1 MSNYARDHLKSNN
14 VTVGKL
20 FADGANDN
28 HDTFRN
34 LVNNRNLLCIK
45 LGKNAGVRTKTVHIV
60 RNLSIM
66 SQRHDLQS

>member
-1 MSNYARDHLKSNN
+1 MSNYAIDPLKSNN

-45 LGKNAGVRTKTVHIV
+45 ISKNARVRTKTVHFV